1 MIDVLRKSLLAEKPI
16 ITPDK
21 FHEWK
26 NHPVTAALF
35 QTLVLTILE
44 ATEESLPVDDTG
56 ALLSF
61 KQDGARE
68 IVFDILNWKPET
80 VEADDD

>member
-1 MIDVLRKSLLAEKPI
+1 MIEVMRKALVGERLTIS
-16 ITPDK
+16 PDK
-21 FHEWK
+21 YHEWK
-26 NHPVTAALF
+26 HHDVTQALF